1 MSRIFFMKRVL
12 AMLGSGRM
20 FQRGYSMLLRIAA
33 LITAIGGAVFWILTW
48 RVIAELERF
57 YAYYYRAGSRIAPA
71 GIMFQILM
79 VVLIYCLVHTLLIR
93 ARTVEELQPTDYII
107 IPLFSVTL
115 KLLGE
120 ISACLFIFSGLAG
133 GLSIWIAGGNILG
146 PLGIS
151 SISLG
156 TNDFIG
162 GLLTMLLGL
171 LLAFA
176 SLVTFYYLSEVAIVL
191 VDIATNT
198 RSLRDDAGSNEQENR
213 AG

>member
-1 MSRIFFMKRVL
+1 
-12 AMLGSGRM
+12 
-20 FQRGYSMLLRIAA
+20 MLLRIAA

>member
-1 MSRIFFMKRVL
+1 
-12 AMLGSGRM
+12 
-20 FQRGYSMLLRIAA
+20 MLLRIAA
-33 LITAIGGAVFWILTW
+33 LITAIGGAVFWFLPGGL
-48 RVIAELERF
+48 ELERF
-57 YAYYYRAGSRIAPA
+57 YALLLPSWFSRIAPA

-107 IPLFSVTL
+107 TPLFSVTL

-146 PLGIS
+146 ALGIS